1 MADDITV
8 FTGIT
13 HVNLPSHTLSL
24 SSTSPATLVLRNGT
38 ITCLGDCVVPANTQP
53 IHINDGHI
61 TPGFIAFGSMLGLG
75 EIDGEVKTQDG
86 FNPEAWSR
94 TIDGLQ
100 LGGKQLAAAYA
111 KGVSSIVP

>member
-1 MADDITV
+1 
-8 FTGIT
+8 
-13 HVNLPSHTLSL
+13 
-24 SSTSPATLVLRNGT
+24 
-38 ITCLGDCVVPANTQP
+38 
-53 IHINDGHI
+53 
-61 TPGFIAFGSMLGLG
+61 MLGLG

-111 KGVSSIVP
+111 KGVSNIVS